1 MKIALINHGCA
12 KNLID
17 SELMAGMLADAGHR
31 VTLDE
36 TKADVVLINT
46 CSFIHDAEEESVQSI
61 VKMINEGKKVIVAGC
76 LPQKHKKEL
85 EKALP
90 EVKAFLGTSD
100 INKIVEIADKIA
112 RDEQI
117 YDVSTNPLY
126 HYPEEAERQQ
136 ITVGSYSYLKIAE
149 GCDCECG
156 YCIIPK
162 LRGKAVSR
170 PIENIVAEAEKLTK
184 KGVTEIILIAQD
196 TTAYGKD
203 LYGKP
208 SLAKLL
214 TELVKIKDLGRIRIM
229 YTYPT
234 GITDELLEVIKNNE
248 KIFKYIDIPLQHSSP
263 AILKAMKRPAN
274 DYRKL
279 IKKIRKAVPE
289 IALRTTFIVGYPNET
304 KEDFEHLKKFVADI
318 KFDRLGVFEYSLEKG
333 TYSYTLPNRVP
344 ARVKHSRKNQIMKL
358 QQKISKELNE
368 KLIGKTI
375 ECIAEYITDDGLITA
390 RTFKDA
396 PEIDGVIYLKT
407 RNDDIDVVPGDIV
420 KAIVTGADNYDL
432 FGEIIA

>member
-17 SELMAGMLADAGHR
+17 SELMAGMLIEKGHR
-31 VTLDE
+31 ITLDE

-61 VKMINEGKKVIVAGC
+61 VKMISEGKKVIVAGC

-85 EKALP
+85 QKALP

-100 INKIVEIADKIA
+100 LNKIVEIVEQIA
-112 RDEQI
+112 KEEQI
-117 YDVSTNPLY
+117 YDVSSNPLY
-126 HYPEEAERQQ
+126 QYPEEAERQQ
-136 ITVGSYSYLKIAE
+136 ITAGSYSYLKIAE

-170 PIENIVAEAEKLTK
+170 PIEKIVAEAEKLTK

-208 SLAKLL
+208 TLAKLL
-214 TELVKIKDLGRIRIM
+214 TELAKIKDLGRLRIM
-229 YTYPT
+229 YTYPS

-248 KIFKYIDIPLQHSSP
+248 KIFNYIDIPLQHSSP
-263 AILKAMKRPAN
+263 AVLKSMKRPAN

-279 IKKIRKAVPE
+279 IKKIRKTIPDVA
-289 IALRTTFIVGYPNET
+289 IRTTFIVGYPGET
-304 KEDFEHLKKFVADI
+304 KEDFEHLKKFVEET
-318 KFDRLGVFEYSLEKG
+318 KFDRLGVFEYSPEKG

-368 KLIGKTI
+368 KLIGKKI
-375 ECIAEYITDDGLITA
+375 ECIAEYITDDGTITA
-390 RTFKDA
+390 RTYKDA

-407 RNDDIDVVPGDIV
+407 RNNEDIVPGDIV
-420 KAIVTGADNYDL
+420 FATVTGADNYDL
-432 FGEIIA
+432 YGEID